1 MALPFGKTIKTR
13 HCTVLKFSK
22 SLSKKEVASLRED
35 IPAEIKKHLQRGSL
49 PFIKI
54 SDIAGTWGVEF
65 SVVTS
70 MYAAL
75 DKFVPVAVGDHYEL
89 SKDDGNIIEAFALLM
104 YTDTSLP
111 GDEEYTA
118 GKLKLR
124 DEYIAREAAR
134 RNAAADKG
142 KTEEQLRKESDEAA
156 QEVIDRDKHAETLL
170 DMAEQIKN
178 EEPDKWDKGF
188 LDRKTL
194 WHDSS
199 DKPLPTDGVE
209 AAWILALKDDGFSI
223 EQLVINTVD
232 EEWDKV
238 VEEHNIYKW
247 AYQSDLFSNKAKEGG
262 QHE

>member
-111 GDEEYTA
+111 GDAEYTA

-134 RNAAADKG
+134 RNVAADMV
-142 KTEEQLRKESDEAA
+142 KTEEHLRKESDEAV

-170 DMAEQIKN
+170 GMAEQIK
-178 EEPDKWDKGF
+178 
-188 LDRKTL
+188 
-194 WHDSS
+194 
-199 DKPLPTDGVE
+199 
-209 AAWILALKDDGFSI
+209 
-223 EQLVINTVD
+223 
-232 EEWDKV
+232 
-238 VEEHNIYKW
+238 
-247 AYQSDLFSNKAKEGG
+247 KEGG
-262 QHE
+262 KHE

>member
-13 HCTVLKFSK
+13 HFTVLKFSK

-35 IPAEIKKHLQRGSL
+35 IPADIKKHLQRGSL

-75 DKFVPVAVGDHYEL
+75 DEFVPVAVGDHYEF
-89 SKDDGNIIEAFALLM
+89 SKDDGNIIEAFAQLM

-111 GDEEYTA
+111 GDAEYTA

-134 RNAAADKG
+134 RNAASENG
-142 KTEEQLRKESDEAA
+142 KTEEQLRKESDEAV

-170 DMAEQIKN
+170 DMAEQIKK
-178 EEPDKWDKGF
+178 EEPDKGDKFF

-194 WHDSS
+194 WNDSS

-209 AAWILALKDDGFSI
+209 AACILALKDDCFSI

-247 AYQSDLFSNKAKEGG
+247 AYQRDLFSNKAKEGG

>member
-54 SDIAGTWGVEF
+54 SDIAGTWCVEF

-75 DKFVPVAVGDHYEL
+75 DKFVPVAVGDHYEF

-111 GDEEYTA
+111 GDAEYTA

-134 RNAAADKG
+134 RNDAADNG
-142 KTEEQLRKESDEAA
+142 KTEEQLRKESDDAV

-170 DMAEQIKN
+170 DMAEKIK
-178 EEPDKWDKGF
+178 
-188 LDRKTL
+188 
-194 WHDSS
+194 
-199 DKPLPTDGVE
+199 
-209 AAWILALKDDGFSI
+209 
-223 EQLVINTVD
+223 
-232 EEWDKV
+232 
-238 VEEHNIYKW
+238 
-247 AYQSDLFSNKAKEGG
+247 KEGG
-262 QHE
+262 NDER

>member
-75 DKFVPVAVGDHYEL
+75 DKFVPVAVGDHYEF

-104 YTDTSLP
+104 YTDASLP
-111 GDEEYTA
+111 GDAEYTA

-134 RNAAADKG
+134 INAASDKG
-142 KTEEQLRKESDEAA
+142 KTEEQLRKESDEAV

-170 DMAEQIKN
+170 DIAEQIK
-178 EEPDKWDKGF
+178 
-188 LDRKTL
+188 
-194 WHDSS
+194 
-199 DKPLPTDGVE
+199 
-209 AAWILALKDDGFSI
+209 
-223 EQLVINTVD
+223 
-232 EEWDKV
+232 
-238 VEEHNIYKW
+238 
-247 AYQSDLFSNKAKEGG
+247 KEGG

>member
-75 DKFVPVAVGDHYEL
+75 DKFVPVAVGGHYEF
-89 SKDDGNIIEAFALLM
+89 SKDNENIIEAFAQLM
-104 YTDTSLP
+104 YADTSLP
-111 GDEEYTA
+111 GDAEYTE

-134 RNAAADKG
+134 RSAASDNG
-142 KTEEQLRKESDEAA
+142 KTEEQLRKESDEAV
-156 QEVIDRDKHAETLL
+156 QEVIDRDKHAETILE
-170 DMAEQIKN
+170 MAEQIK
-178 EEPDKWDKGF
+178 
-188 LDRKTL
+188 
-194 WHDSS
+194 
-199 DKPLPTDGVE
+199 
-209 AAWILALKDDGFSI
+209 
-223 EQLVINTVD
+223 
-232 EEWDKV
+232 
-238 VEEHNIYKW
+238 
-247 AYQSDLFSNKAKEGG
+247 KEGG
-262 QHE
+262 NDER

>member
-35 IPAEIKKHLQRGSL
+35 IPAEIKKHLQRGTL

-54 SDIAGTWGVEF
+54 SDISGTWGVEF

-75 DKFVPVAVGDHYEL
+75 DKFVPVDVGDHYEL

-111 GDEEYTA
+111 GDAEYTA

-142 KTEEQLRKESDEAA
+142 KTEEQLRKESDEAVH
-156 QEVIDRDKHAETLL
+156 EVIDRDKHAETLL
-170 DMAEQIKN
+170 DMAEQIK
-178 EEPDKWDKGF
+178 
-188 LDRKTL
+188 
-194 WHDSS
+194 
-199 DKPLPTDGVE
+199 
-209 AAWILALKDDGFSI
+209 
-223 EQLVINTVD
+223 
-232 EEWDKV
+232 
-238 VEEHNIYKW
+238 
-247 AYQSDLFSNKAKEGG
+247 KEGG
-262 QHE
+262 KDE